1 MKFYVLFFLLKKKTL
16 LKFND
21 KNKMLRLVKNW
32 SRVFSVQKG
41 KAKSNVL
48 TLLFCWK
55 MQVILQY
62 FFWGHVEQVLPQ
74 KIVCSVML

>member
-1 MKFYVLFFLLKKKTL
+1 MQHPLDALSKNPKFMFYCRQKMKFNVLFFLLKKKTL

-48 TLLFCWK
+48 TLLFC
-55 MQVILQY
+55 
-62 FFWGHVEQVLPQ
+62 
-74 KIVCSVML
+74 